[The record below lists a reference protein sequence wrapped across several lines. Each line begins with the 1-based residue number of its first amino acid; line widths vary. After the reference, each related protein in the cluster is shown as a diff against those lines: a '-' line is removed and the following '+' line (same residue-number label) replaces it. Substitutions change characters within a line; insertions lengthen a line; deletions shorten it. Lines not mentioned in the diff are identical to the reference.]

1 MQGVARGLED
11 ADRGVDRGKPVRI
24 TDFSRKYPQNAQILP
39 PRPPSRRKTAPAYQ
53 PTPNPPPQKL
63 LATPQKILW
72 TIPPPT
78 TTPGNFRP
86 RRSTSAGLMI
96 SARGAMVP
104 GTTQVIIV
112 TARCAW
118 RMSLQRERGAAVRS
132 YNFLNQILNPILLRV
147 LVPPKTEGCGIW
159 A

>member
-1 MQGVARGLED
+1 MQGVTGGLEEV
-11 ADRGVDRGKPVRI
+11 DRGVDRGKPVRI
-24 TDFSRKYPQNAQILP
+24 ADFSRKYPKNAQILP

-78 TTPGNFRP
+78 TTPGNWRP
-86 RRSTSAGLMI
+86 RRSTSVGQMR
-96 SARGAMVP
+96 SARGAVAS
-104 GTTQVIIV
+104 GTTLGMRT

-118 RMSLQRERGAAVRS
+118 RRRVQREGGAELESKFISHYFHLSGSSPLQEGGVAEED
-132 YNFLNQILNPILLRV
+132 FL
-147 LVPPKTEGCGIW
+147 
-159 A
+159 